1 MFPPPCRGSS
11 RSRSR
16 SRSLCHQSRPLRVSI
31 PLLTEWCRGNAS
43 GTRLNSSTSGRGAAL
58 VPGCVPAA
66 DGTRP
71 RFGILGRWHAR
82 PDPVAERACVPTWV
96 EWMCVYA
103 PLWSS
108 GRWFPALR
116 WPLVHACVGRGSRR
130 PSAPMWH
137 SLPLPAGRS
146 YCGREPCVPRFRGR
160 PLMMRM

>member
-1 MFPPPCRGSS
+1 MGAGAGAGAGC
-11 RSRSR
+11 
-16 SRSLCHQSRPLRVSI
+16 LCHQSRPLRVSI

-43 GTRLNSSTSGRGAAL
+43 GTRLYSSTSGRGAAL

-103 PLWSS
+103 PCGRVAGGSPRCGGPSS
-108 GRWFPALR
+108 MRVWA
-116 WPLVHACVGRGSRR
+116 
-130 PSAPMWH
+130 
-137 SLPLPAGRS
+137 AGRAGLRLRYGTLCPFLLGVLIVVVS
-146 YCGREPCVPRFRGR
+146 LVCRVSAGA
-160 PLMMRM
+160 L